1 MNLRPLDGK
10 VAVITGGAS
19 GIGEASVRLFT
30 QNGAKVIIAD
40 IMEDR
45 GQALADELANDAVF
59 IKTNVFFEEEVKAA
73 VIKAVDHFGKIDIMF
88 NNAGVGGVT
97 GPVDET
103 PMEGFDITVGVLFK
117 AVFMG
122 IKHAAIFMKPQGFGS
137 IINTASIAGLQT
149 GFAGHT
155 YSACK
160 AAVIHLTRSVAMELG
175 EFGIRVNCICPGAIA
190 TPIFAKTYGIG
201 HQDALKSINPLKD
214 IFAGVAALGRSG
226 LPEDVAKAALFLAGD
241 DAEFIS
247 GEALKVDGGIGGRF
261 MGDEA
266 TKVQMA
272 VAIGIDPELLGT

>member
-1 MNLRPLDGK
+1 VGELNGK

-19 GIGEASVRLFT
+19 GIGAASVRLFA
-30 QNGAKVIIAD
+30 QKEAKVVIAD
-40 IMEDR
+40 IMEDQ
-45 GQALADELANDAVF
+45 GQALANELGAGV
-59 IKTNVFFEEEVKAA
+59 IYKQTNVFLEEDIQA
-73 VIKAVDHFGKIDIMF
+73 VIKQAVDRFGKLDIMF
-88 NNAGVGGVT
+88 NNAGVGGVS

-103 PMEGFDITVGVLFK
+103 DMEAFDITVGVLLK
-117 AVFMG
+117 GVFMG
-122 IKHAAIFMKPQGFGS
+122 IKHAAVVMKAQGFGS

-160 AAVIHLTRSVAMELG
+160 AAIIHLTRSVAMELG
-175 EFGIRVNCICPGAIA
+175 EFGIRVNSLCPGAIA
-190 TPIFAKTYGIG
+190 TPIFAKTFGAA
-201 HQDALKSINPLKD
+201 HEDALKSIEPLKD

-261 MGDEA
+261 MGDEE
-266 TKVQMA
+266 TKNQMFA
-272 VAIGIDPELLGT
+272 AMGIDPELFGI

>member
-1 MNLRPLDGK
+1 MGGLEGK

-19 GIGEASVRLFT
+19 GIGAASVRLFA
-30 QNGAKVIIAD
+30 QNGGKVVVAD
-40 IMEDR
+40 IMEDQ
-45 GQALADELANDAVF
+45 GQALANELGTDVVYK
-59 IKTNVFFEEEVKAA
+59 KTNVFFEED
-73 VIKAVDHFGKIDIMF
+73 IKAVVNEAFARFGKLDIMF

-103 PMEGFDITVGVLFK
+103 NMEAFDITVGVLLK
-117 AVFMG
+117 GVFMG
-122 IKHAAIFMKPQGFGS
+122 MKHAALVMKPRRSGC

-149 GFAGHT
+149 GFGGHT

-190 TPIFAKTYGIG
+190 TPIFAKTFGAG
-201 HQDALKSINPLKD
+201 HEDALKSVDGLKD

-226 LPEDVAKAALFLAGD
+226 FPEDVAKAAFFLAGD
-241 DAEFIS
+241 DAQFIS

-261 MGDEA
+261 LSDED
-266 TKVQMA
+266 TKNKMA
-272 VAIGIDPELLGT
+272 AALGIDPEFFGAL